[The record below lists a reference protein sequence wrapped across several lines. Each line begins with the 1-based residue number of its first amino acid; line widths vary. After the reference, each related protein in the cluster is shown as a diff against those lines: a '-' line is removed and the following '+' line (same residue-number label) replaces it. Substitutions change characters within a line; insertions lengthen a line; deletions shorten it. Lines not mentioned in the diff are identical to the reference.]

1 MKDRISVA
9 VIAFAIGATLVGG
22 VSVAAGKSPAHAR
35 ACVTGKGALRL
46 LSSHG
51 KCAKGTKKL
60 TLNVRGPRGVAGAR
74 GPAGPGARTTA
85 ANGNLTVTGDTGNTI
100 MLKGTD
106 LGVYVDCS
114 DNDHA
119 YVAILG
125 ADDYFVRGS
134 AIWSGVGL
142 VTASNVGDT
151 DLMTSPSSPGL
162 ISFENHDSDVGSI
175 ASVSVQTGQGQASVQ
190 LLITDGTV
198 SATVQVML
206 ISDSQDCHAIATV
219 VPATPA

>member
-22 VSVAAGKSPAHAR
+22 VSVAAGGSPSHAK

-60 TLNVRGPRGVAGAR
+60 TINARGPRGITGSR

-85 ANGNLTVTGDTGNTI
+85 ANGSLTVTGDTGNTI
-100 MLKGTD
+100 ALKGTD

-114 DNDHA
+114 NNDHA

-142 VTASNVGDT
+142 FTDSTVGNSP
-151 DLMTSPSSPGL
+151 LVTSPASPGL
-162 ISFENHDSDVGSI
+162 ISFENHDSDSGSV
-175 ASVSVQTGQGQASVQ
+175 ADVSVRTGQGQASVQ
-190 LLITDGTV
+190 LLITDGSVT
-198 SATVQVML
+198 ATVQAML

-219 VPATPA
+219 TPTTT